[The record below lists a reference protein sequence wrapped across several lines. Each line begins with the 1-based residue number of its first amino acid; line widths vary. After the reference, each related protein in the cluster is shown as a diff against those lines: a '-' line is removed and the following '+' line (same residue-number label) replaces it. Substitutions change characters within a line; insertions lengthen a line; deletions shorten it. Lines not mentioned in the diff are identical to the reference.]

1 MEILISLQFLRKKT
15 LFLFGHSCV
24 FGQKTVKTYLGALAG
39 TNWGDSWGGDVD
51 LWVGKQTKLD

>member
-1 MEILISLQFLRKKT
+1 MEILISKTFLREKNVVS
-15 LFLFGHSCV
+15 FWAFCV
-24 FGQKTVKTYLGALAG
+24 FGQKSVKTYLGALAG